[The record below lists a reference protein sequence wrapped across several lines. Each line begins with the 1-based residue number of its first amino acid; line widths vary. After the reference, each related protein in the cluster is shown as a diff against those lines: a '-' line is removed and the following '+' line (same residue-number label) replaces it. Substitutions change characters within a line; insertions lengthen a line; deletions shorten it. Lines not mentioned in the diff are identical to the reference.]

1 MIQRTLRARIS
12 SLESPDDQ
20 ARSFLQFLHR
30 LAFGHQVYP
39 VRFNF
44 PVFLAQASIRT
55 KASSPNGSSIA
66 PINASTSS
74 SCETADS
81 GAPARCSA
89 VELVFPTPNNFR
101 QADKV

>member
-1 MIQRTLRARIS
+1 MIQRTLRVRIS
-12 SLESPDDQ
+12 SLEPPDDQ
-20 ARSFLQFLHR
+20 ACSFFQVVKTF
-30 LAFGHQVYP
+30 AFGHQVYP

-44 PVFLAQASIRT
+44 PVFLAQASMRT
-55 KASSPNGSSIA
+55 KTSRPNGNSIA

-89 VELVFPTPNNFR
+89 VELASPTPNNFR

>member
-1 MIQRTLRARIS
+1 MVQRTLRTRIS
-12 SLESPDDQ
+12 SLESPDDP
-20 ARSFLQFLHR
+20 ARTFLQFLKA

-44 PVFLAQASIRT
+44 PVLLAQASIRT
-55 KASSPNGSSIA
+55 KTSRPNGSSIA
-66 PINASTSS
+66 PINANTINSW
-74 SCETADS
+74 ETADS

-89 VELVFPTPNNFR
+89 VEPGLPTPNNFR